1 MHTSMTKESLL
12 KRVFDKD
19 PVLIIAGPLQ
29 SGKTT
34 QTQLFKESF
43 KQLHPEKDLF
53 TVSLEEEL
61 EKELPNFPPWAIKKI
76 KEVKDIGGS
85 QPVCIESMLWTK
97 KVLYEHKEGPIL
109 IEGSPT
115 SYGAASAM
123 LEFFNTLEKKV
134 FMLHL
139 NISEEEMI
147 RRTMARNEVLLK
159 NGFHIN
165 EDCTTEKKI
174 KSKLNF
180 YDSHVTPG
188 IRKFSACS
196 KAVLLSFE
204 SKRDSDP
211 KLIHLEILKSIAY
224 QHH

>member
-43 KQLHPEKDLF
+43 KQLHPQKDLF

-85 QPVCIESMLWTK
+85 QPVCIES
-97 KVLYEHKEGPIL
+97 ID
-109 IEGSPT
+109 T
-115 SYGAASAM
+115 SVFIPNTASVTS
-123 LEFFNTLEKKV
+123 FVFN
-134 FMLHL
+134 
-139 NISEEEMI
+139 
-147 RRTMARNEVLLK
+147 
-159 NGFHIN
+159 
-165 EDCTTEKKI
+165 
-174 KSKLNF
+174 
-180 YDSHVTPG
+180 
-188 IRKFSACS
+188 FSSAP
-196 KAVLLSFE
+196 E
-204 SKRDSDP
+204 S
-211 KLIHLEILKSIAY
+211 
-224 QHH
+224 